1 MKRKVINENGRDKA
15 FIGAAIGAVGNIVG
29 GIIGRRKQKKA
40 AEKAY
45 RQAQE
50 EQTRSEGIQ
59 QAAAMSA
66 QYANQDYVDQYREK
80 ITLKNG
86 GKVGMKKKDNDRV
99 AIAKRYKC
107 GGRKKSN
114 LGSEIVSDI
123 KNIGQEFKGN
133 NLGNTIVDSLNAV
146 GNTINASDNPVRAA
160 RTSNLSSTATTASY
174 IKSANDIAQQAEARK
189 QQRTTAARCGTKKK
203 FACGGRKKG
212 MFGIGSA
219 ISGIGSIVSSAT
231 QSTTPQKQI
240 KKADGFSYQAPK
252 TGLEQNSYKTDA
264 NGNPVNAINV
274 NNAAQ
279 PTYADRIQ
287 REMRIGGRKRKACG
301 GKR

>member
-1 MKRKVINENGRDKA
+1 MKRKIINENGRDKA
-15 FIGAAIGAVGNIVG
+15 FIGAAIGAVGNLVG

-50 EQTRSEGIQ
+50 EQTRNEGIQ

-66 QYANQDYVDQYREK
+66 QYANQDYVDQYRQK

-86 GKVGMKKKDNDRV
+86 GKVGMKGKDKDRV

-123 KNIGQEFKGN
+123 KNIGQEFKGD

-146 GNTINASDNPVRAA
+146 GNIINASGNPVRAA
-160 RTSNLSSTATTASY
+160 HTSNLSSTATTASY
-174 IKSANDIAQQAEARK
+174 IKSANDIAQQVEARK

-279 PTYADRIQ
+279 PAYADRIQ
-287 REMRIGGRKRKACG
+287 REMRCGGRKRKACG